1 MKLCAVLFVM
11 KVIFDTTVFGH
22 GFNAQSADV
31 RLIKKFLNSTSAEL
45 CVPTMVIDEA
55 VNLARKSIEESNKS
69 LGDTQRL
76 TGDSATF
83 KKVEVKTAV
92 AKYRSDLDS
101 LLQSLKARILPYPA
115 VSHADLA
122 KRALDAYKPFV
133 SGGRG
138 YRDALIWYTMLDLA
152 SSCKGEEIAFISGN
166 THDWCKSKTEIEL
179 HSDLVK
185 DLKSKG
191 IDAASFKYFDSL
203 ASFVEKYAIET
214 LPVSSPSVPV
224 TAAPADYQ
232 QLLVDGDE
240 AIKTMLSASLPDF
253 LRSYSRADL
262 QVEELEVVGTSAATD
277 IRASQIRMLDNERRV
292 LQFSGKYRVAFQ
304 CLIQKTDLA
313 IWAQRLSVHQR
324 QDWDSSRL
332 RIQATTAV
340 RVLFHL
346 IQKGENT
353 ESFSVGSVAPAYYS
367 EYDGFNPVAIKLH
380 QSDIHAPDHAS
391 AGVVKCDSCG
401 EEFGIG
407 YHRLYPQGDMK
418 QVASKLEQ
426 ILSTDHKNN
435 NRPHE
440 NIYELPS

>member
-1 MKLCAVLFVM
+1 M

-31 RLIKKFLNSTSAEL
+31 RLIKKFLDSTPSEL
-45 CVPTMVIDEA
+45 CVPAMVVEEA
-55 VNLARKSIEESNKS
+55 VNLARKSIEDANKS
-69 LGDTQRL
+69 LNDTLRL
-76 TGDSATF
+76 TGNSTTFQKVDIKSA
-83 KKVEVKTAV
+83 VD
-92 AKYRSDLDS
+92 KYRSDLDT
-101 LLQSLKARILPYPA
+101 LLQSLKARILPYPS
-115 VSHADLA
+115 VSHAEVA
-122 KRALDAYKPFV
+122 KRALAAYKPFV
-133 SGGRG
+133 TGGRG
-138 YRDALIWYTMLDLA
+138 YRDAVIWYTVLELA
-152 SSCKGEEIAFISGN
+152 SSCEGEEVAFVSGN

-185 DLKSKG
+185 DLKAKG
-191 IDAASFKYFDSL
+191 IEAASFKYFDSL
-203 ASFVEKYAIET
+203 ASFVEKYAIDT
-214 LPVSSPSVPV
+214 LPVSPTATPV
-224 TAAPADYQ
+224 MAAPDYQ
-232 QLLVDGDE
+232 QLLIDGDKAVE
-240 AIKTMLSASLPDF
+240 TMLETSLPDF

-262 QVEELEVVGTSAATD
+262 QVQELEVTGVSAATD
-277 IRASQIRMLDNERRV
+277 IRASQIRMLDDERRV
-292 LQFSGKYRVAFQ
+292 LQFSAKYRVAFQ

-313 IWAQRLSVHQR
+313 IWAHRLSVHQR
-324 QDWDSSRL
+324 QDWDASRL
-332 RIQATTAV
+332 RIQATTAL

-353 ESFSVGSVAPAYYS
+353 ESFSIASVAPAYYS

-435 NRPHE
+435 RPHE
-440 NIYELPS
+440 NIYELPG